1 MTMKNLQ
8 KRGQNEDWTTY
19 THIEDLSMYC
29 FKRLTLSLKPFMDK
43 TSLLNLLFHAV

>member
-19 THIEDLSMYC
+19 THIEDLSMHC
-29 FKRLTLSLKPFMDK
+29 FKRLTLSLLDRTKPV
-43 TSLLNLLFHAV
+43 SLLFHAV